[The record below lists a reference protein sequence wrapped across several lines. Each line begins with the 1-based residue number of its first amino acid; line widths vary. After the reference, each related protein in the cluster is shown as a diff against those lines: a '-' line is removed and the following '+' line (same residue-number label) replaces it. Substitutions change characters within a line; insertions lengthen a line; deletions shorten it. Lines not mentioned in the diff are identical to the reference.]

1 MIGPAKRHH
10 GEVDGA
16 NAGEDVRHHPAEER
30 EARHDL
36 VCHHH
41 RVSEQ
46 GKKGRWEE
54 EE

>member
-30 EARHDL
+30 EARHGL